1 MWRCTNIYKC
11 QVWLQQQKHYLRHL
25 KQRHHLKRIDS
36 AQFLKSQHSN
46 AGWHSDSWLCEGCDA
61 GLAVPFIN
69 NNNNDN
75 NNYDNRP
82 NFEST
87 TDCDKKMQKDTTTN
101 SANSNTSININI
113 FDANDESLQKRD
125 KNPLKLSENPPDSDI
140 KTDNGVGVMC
150 PSCNWSETLVEVER
164 VEGALEVHLEKLPM
178 DNNEEGRLMA
188 EEILSRWEAAKL
200 HPHHHILM
208 AAKRKV
214 ALSPAG
220 LGTLGNQAN

>member
-1 MWRCTNIYKC
+1 MK
-11 QVWLQQQKHYLRHL
+11 
-25 KQRHHLKRIDS
+25 
-36 AQFLKSQHSN
+36 KS

-61 GLAVPFIN
+61 GFAVPVIN
-69 NNNNDN
+69 NNNNSN
-75 NNYDNRP
+75 NSNNRP

-87 TDCDKKMQKDTTTN
+87 TDCDKKVQEDKISKDTTMN
-101 SANSNTSININI
+101 SANSNSSMNIDI
-113 FDANDESLQKRD
+113 FEANDESVQKRD
-125 KNPLKLSENPPDSDI
+125 KTSLKLNENPPDN
-140 KTDNGVGVMC
+140 KTDNGIGVMC

-188 EEILSRWEAAKL
+188 EEILSRWEAARL

-220 LGTLGNQAN
+220 LGTLGNHAN

>member
-1 MWRCTNIYKC
+1 M
-11 QVWLQQQKHYLRHL
+11 LRS
-25 KQRHHLKRIDS
+25 QYS
-36 AQFLKSQHSN
+36 AL
-46 AGWHSDSWLCEGCDA
+46 GWHSDTWLCEGCDA
-61 GLAVPFIN
+61 GLAVPVI

-75 NNYDNRP
+75 RP
-82 NFEST
+82 NFGST
-87 TDCDKKMQKDTTTN
+87 SDCDIKVQEDKISKDTTTN
-101 SANSNTSININI
+101 SANSNISINIDI

-125 KNPLKLSENPPDSDI
+125 KTSLKLGENPPDNN
-140 KTDNGVGVMC
+140 TDNVVGVMC
-150 PSCNWSETLVEVER
+150 PSCNWIETLVEVER

-188 EEILSRWEAAKL
+188 EEILSRWEATRL

-220 LGTLGNQAN
+220 LGTLGNHAN

>member
-1 MWRCTNIYKC
+1 
-11 QVWLQQQKHYLRHL
+11 
-25 KQRHHLKRIDS
+25 
-36 AQFLKSQHSN
+36 
-46 AGWHSDSWLCEGCDA
+46 
-61 GLAVPFIN
+61 
-69 NNNNDN
+69 
-75 NNYDNRP
+75 
-82 NFEST
+82 
-87 TDCDKKMQKDTTTN
+87 MQKDTTTN
-101 SANSNTSININI
+101 SASSNTSINIDI
-113 FDANDESLQKRD
+113 SDANDESLQKRD
-125 KNPLKLSENPPDSDI
+125 KTPLKLSENPPDSDN

-150 PSCNWSETLVEVER
+150 PSCKWSETLVEVER

-220 LGTLGNQAN
+220 LGTLGNHANEEVDEFDQNTIAGNSKQLNRKVELCDEVRFGILRNYLLLADSL

>member
-1 MWRCTNIYKC
+1 MTKY
-11 QVWLQQQKHYLRHL
+11 YL
-25 KQRHHLKRIDS
+25 KQRHHLKRIDC
-36 AQFLKSQHSN
+36 AQFLKSQHSP

-61 GLAVPFIN
+61 GLAVPVIN
-69 NNNNDN
+69 NNNNNN
-75 NNYDNRP
+75 NNYDKRP

-87 TDCDKKMQKDTTTN
+87 TDCDNKMQKDTTTN
-101 SANSNTSININI
+101 SANSNTSINIDI
-113 FDANDESLQKRD
+113 FDVNDESLQKRD
-125 KNPLKLSENPPDSDI
+125 KTPLKLSENPPDN

-164 VEGALEVHLEKLPM
+164 VEGALEVHLGKLPM

-188 EEILSRWEAAKL
+188 EEILSRWEATRL

-220 LGTLGNQAN
+220 LGTLGNHAN